1 MEKSLENAIREF
13 DARMNNDERLERS
26 IQRQNE
32 LLVVVAHKYKGVK
45 PAELWAGWIEWSCEQ
60 VAYISENSPVA
71 I

>member
-1 MEKSLENAIREF
+1 MGALENAILEF

-26 IQRQNE
+26 IQRQNK
-32 LLVVVAHKYKGVK
+32 LLAVVARKYKGVK
-45 PAELWAGWIEWSCEQ
+45 PAELLAGWIEWSCKQ